1 MVSKTFVTLFI
12 LGTAAAFPARA
23 EDGTMLK
30 GVVEL
35 FTSQGCSS
43 CPPADKAFETLAR
56 QGDVLAL
63 AYHVDYW
70 NYLGWN
76 DTLATPENTAR
87 QYGYAKTLG
96 RSGVYTPQAVING
109 RDHMKG
115 TDVAVINHQLEDF
128 RAEGRGLSVPVH
140 ARIRG
145 DEIEISIGAGQ
156 GKADVVAVYYRNRED
171 VAVAKGENKGK
182 TITYRNSVT
191 DVQTVGMWDGKDLHL
206 TLPANVVSSGKNDG
220 CAILLQASGKKGE
233 PGAILGAAIL
243 SGGKG

>member
-1 MVSKTFVTLFI
+1 MASKTFVTLFF
-12 LGTAAAFPARA
+12 LGTAAAFPAGA
-23 EDGTMLK
+23 QDGTTLK

-76 DTLATPENTAR
+76 DTLASPENTAR

-115 TDVAVINHQLEDF
+115 TDAAVINHQLEVF
-128 RAEGRGLSVPVH
+128 RAAGRGLSVPVH
-140 ARIRG
+140 TRIRG
-145 DEIEISIGAGQ
+145 DEIEISIGAGH
-156 GKADVVAVYYRNRED
+156 GKADVVAVYFRSRDD
-171 VAVAKGENKGK
+171 VAVRKGENKGK
-182 TITYRNSVT
+182 TITYWNSVT
-191 DVQTVGMWDGKDLHL
+191 DVQTVGMWDGKDLQL

-220 CAILLQASGKKGE
+220 FAILLQASGTKGE
-233 PGAILGAAIL
+233 PGAILGAAIMA
-243 SGGKG
+243 SPKI